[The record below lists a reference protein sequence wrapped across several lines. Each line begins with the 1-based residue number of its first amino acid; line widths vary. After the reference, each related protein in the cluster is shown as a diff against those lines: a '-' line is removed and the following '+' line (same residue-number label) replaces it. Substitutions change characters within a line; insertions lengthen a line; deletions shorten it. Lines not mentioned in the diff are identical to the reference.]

1 MNIDARSDEG
11 VLKMKRWMTVLGLIA
26 FLGFGLSARAAPDQG
41 PGEVVKAFVSGI
53 IDVLEHRED
62 KTRLTDQDRERI
74 RQIVNGRFDY
84 AAMAG
89 RSLGRTW
96 KTLDEEERKRFS
108 DLFRQ
113 LLEWSY
119 GNRLNEYKGQRV
131 EYRKVQFKGK
141 RARVLTIVSDG
152 AKNTPVEYRLHQTAH
167 GWMVYDIRIEGAS
180 LVRTFYQEFQSQLEH
195 GTYQQLVQALQRKI
209 AKLKERG

>member
-1 MNIDARSDEG
+1 MVVVS
-11 VLKMKRWMTVLGLIA
+11 LLSLGGTLA
-26 FLGFGLSARAAPDQG
+26 VADDQPG

-53 IDVLEHRED
+53 IDVLEHRQD
-62 KTRLTDQDRERI
+62 RTRLSEQDRERI
-74 RQIVNGRFDY
+74 RQIVDGRFDY

-96 KTLDEEERKRFS
+96 KTLDAAEQRRFS
-108 DLFRQ
+108 ELFRQ

-131 EYRKVQFKGK
+131 EYRKVQYKGR

-152 AKNTPVEYRLHQTAH
+152 AKNTPVEYRLHQTEH

-180 LVRTFYQEFQSQLEH
+180 LVRTFHQEFQSELAHGSYQSLVEALE
-195 GTYQQLVQALQRKI
+195 RKI
-209 AKLKERG
+209 AKLKARG